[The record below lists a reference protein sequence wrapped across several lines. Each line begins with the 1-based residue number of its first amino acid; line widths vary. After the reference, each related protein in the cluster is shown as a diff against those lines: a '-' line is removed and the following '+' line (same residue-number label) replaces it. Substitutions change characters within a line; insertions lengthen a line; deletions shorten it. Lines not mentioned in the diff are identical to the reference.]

1 MILEVAPG
9 CPLVGTAP
17 VPGDKSISHRVALL
31 AALSSGDCR
40 IENFL
45 VAGVTKVMLGALSE
59 LGIDWKLVG
68 TTLTIKGAGL
78 QRNFEDNDIIRL
90 DCGNSGTTMR
100 LLAGFVAAL
109 GFPAVLDGSA
119 RLRERPMQRILAPLQ
134 LMGVE
139 IQASPEGGAPLSISA
154 RPPERKLRA
163 LQYKLPVASAQV
175 KSCLLL
181 AALATEGETILVEPG
196 PSRDHTERLLESLG
210 ATVKSQV
217 IVSSEDASVQVETRF
232 TPPDP
237 LELRSFNLLLPG
249 DFSSAAFLIVA
260 AVITP
265 GSDVRIRNVG
275 LNPTRTGLLDVLRS
289 MGADIAITNRYETGG
304 ESLGDLQVRYSKLHG
319 TTVSGST
326 VVRMIDE
333 FPIFAVAA
341 THANG
346 RTMVEDATELRH
358 KESDRIHDLCVELQ
372 RLGAD
377 LVETADGFVING
389 GKMLGGGRV
398 NSHRDHRLAMAL
410 LVAGMA
416 ANGSVEVE
424 QAEIITES
432 FPQFVHILRSLGA
445 AIHEK

>member
-9 CPLVGTAP
+9 NPLIGTTS

-31 AALSSGDCR
+31 AGLSSGDCR

-45 VAGVTKVMLGALSE
+45 VAGVTKVMLCALSE
-59 LGIDWKLVG
+59 LGIEWKLVG
-68 TTLTIKGAGL
+68 KTLTIKGAGL
-78 QRNFEDNDIIRL
+78 QRTSEDTDIVQL

-109 GFPAVLDGSA
+109 GLPAVLDGSA
-119 RLRERPMQRILAPLQ
+119 RLRERPMKRILTPLQ
-134 LMGVE
+134 RMGVE
-139 IQASPEGGAPLSISA
+139 IQASPGGGAPLSISV

-163 LQYKLPVASAQV
+163 LQYTLPVASAQV
-175 KSCLLL
+175 KSCILL
-181 AALATEGETILVEPG
+181 AALAAEGETILTEPG
-196 PSRDHTERLLESLG
+196 LSRDHTERLLRSLG
-210 ATVKSQV
+210 ATINSQV
-217 IVSSEDASVQVETRF
+217 IVSSEDASVQVETHF

-237 LELRSFNLLLPG
+237 LELEPFNLLLPG

-265 GSDVRIRNVG
+265 GSEVKINNVG

-289 MGADIAITNRYETGG
+289 MGADIAITNRNDSGG
-304 ESLGDLQVRYSKLHG
+304 EPLGDLHVRYSKLRG
-319 TTVSGST
+319 TTVSGAI

-346 RTMVEDATELRH
+346 RTVVEDATELRH

-377 LVETADGFVING
+377 LVESADGFVING
-389 GKMLGGGRV
+389 GKMLVGGRV
-398 NSHRDHRLAMAL
+398 GTHRDHRLAMAL
-410 LVAGMA
+410 LVAGMGA
-416 ANGSVEVE
+416 SGPVEIE

-432 FPQFVHILRSLGA
+432 FPQFVHILRNMGA
-445 AIHEK
+445 VINEK

>member
-1 MILEVAPG
+1 MILDVAPG
-9 CPLVGTAP
+9 NPLIGTTS
-17 VPGDKSISHRVALL
+17 VPGDKSISHRAALL

-59 LGIDWKLVG
+59 LGFEWKLDR

-78 QRNFEDNDIIRL
+78 QRTFEDTDIVRL

-109 GFPAVLDGSA
+109 GLPAVLDGSA
-119 RLRERPMQRILAPLQ
+119 RLRERPMKRILTPLRR
-134 LMGVE
+134 MGVE
-139 IQASPEGGAPLSISA
+139 IQASPGGGAPLSISV

-163 LQYKLPVASAQV
+163 LQYTLPVASAQV
-175 KSCLLL
+175 KSCILL
-181 AALATEGETILVEPG
+181 AALAAEGETILTEPG
-196 PSRDHTERLLESLG
+196 PSRDHTERLLRSLG
-210 ATVKSQV
+210 ATINSQV
-217 IVSSEDASVQVETRF
+217 IVASEDASVQVETRF

-237 LELRSFNLLLPG
+237 LELGPFSLLLPG

-265 GSDVRIRNVG
+265 GSEVKINNVG

-289 MGADIAITNRYETGG
+289 MGADIAITNRNDSGG
-304 ESLGDLQVRYSKLHG
+304 EPLGDLHVRYSKMRG
-319 TTVSGST
+319 TIVSGAI

-346 RTMVEDATELRH
+346 RTVVEDATELRH

-377 LVETADGFVING
+377 LVESADGFVING
-389 GKMLGGGRV
+389 GKMLVGGRV
-398 NSHRDHRLAMAL
+398 SPHRDHRLAMAL
-410 LVAGMA
+410 LVAGMGA
-416 ANGSVEVE
+416 SGPVKIE

-432 FPQFVHILRSLGA
+432 FPQFVHILRKMGA
-445 AIHEK
+445 VINEK